1 MRRSLLFIPSNSP
14 AMLQNA
20 DIFGAD
26 GVIFDLEDAVSVSE
40 KDAARTLL
48 DTFLTMYPLS
58 HLEIVVRINQV
69 ETSIQSGELNLIVSD
84 KIDTIMLPKAT
95 KQSTLIL
102 IGQLKK
108 IELEKNLT
116 KKINIIPIIEM
127 AESVLQVS
135 DIAKLERVSGLLLG
149 AEDLASDLEVSRSIE
164 SLEILMP
171 RALTIL
177 AAKANKIDAIDTP
190 FIHKDDED
198 GLIKDAKFAKQ
209 LGMNAKACIHP
220 NQVETINEIFSPSPL
235 EINQALRILEA
246 YQKPE
251 NKQKG
256 AFSLDGKMVDKPIID
271 RARKLIEK
279 AKAWHLL

>member
-1 MRRSLLFIPSNSP
+1 MRRGLLFIPSNSP

-26 GVIFDLEDAVSVSE
+26 GVIFDLEDAVSIHE

-48 DTFLTMYPLS
+48 DTFLQMYPLN
-58 HLEIVVRINQV
+58 HLEIIVRINQI
-69 ETSIQSGELNLIVSD
+69 ESSIQSKELQLVVSD

-95 KQSTLIL
+95 VSSTMIL

-108 IELEKNLT
+108 IEIEKKLT
-116 KKINIIPIIEM
+116 KKIQIIPIIEM
-127 AESVLQVS
+127 AESVLEVK
-135 DIAKLERVSGLLLG
+135 DIAKLERVNGLLLG
-149 AEDLASDLEVSRSIE
+149 AEDLASDLEVSRSID

-171 RALTIL
+171 RAFTIL

-198 GLIKDAKFAKQ
+198 GLMKDAKFAKQ

-220 NQVETINEIFSPSPL
+220 NQVEIINDIFSPSKD
-235 EINQALRILEA
+235 EIKQAQRIIEA
-246 YQKPE
+246 YHKLE
-251 NKQKG
+251 NMHKG

-271 RARKLIEK
+271 RALKLIDK

>member
-26 GVIFDLEDAVSVSE
+26 GVIFDLEDAVSIHE

-48 DTFLTMYPLS
+48 DTFLSMYPLN
-58 HLEIVVRINQV
+58 HLEIIVRINQI
-69 ETSIQSGELNLIVSD
+69 ESSIQSKELQLIVSD

-95 KQSTLIL
+95 VSSTMIL

-108 IELEKNLT
+108 IEIEKKLT
-116 KKINIIPIIEM
+116 KKIQIIPIIEM
-127 AESVLQVS
+127 AESVLEVK
-135 DIAKLERVSGLLLG
+135 DIAKLERVNGLLLG
-149 AEDLASDLEVSRSIE
+149 AEDLASDLEVSRSID

-171 RALTIL
+171 RAFTIL

-198 GLIKDAKFAKQ
+198 GLMKDAKFAKQ

-220 NQVETINEIFSPSPL
+220 NQVEIINDIFSPSKE
-235 EINQALRILEA
+235 EIKQAQRIIEA
-246 YQKPE
+246 YHKPE
-251 NKQKG
+251 NMHKG

-271 RARKLIEK
+271 RALKLIDK

>member
-26 GVIFDLEDAVSVSE
+26 GVIFDLEDAVSIHE

-48 DTFLTMYPLS
+48 DTFLSMYPLN
-58 HLEIVVRINQV
+58 HLEIIVRINQI
-69 ETSIQSGELNLIVSD
+69 ESSIQSKELELIISD

-95 KQSTLIL
+95 VSSTMIL

-108 IELEKNLT
+108 IEIEKKLT
-116 KKINIIPIIEM
+116 KKIQIIPIIEM
-127 AESVLQVS
+127 AESVLEVK
-135 DIAKLERVSGLLLG
+135 DIAKLERVNGLLLG
-149 AEDLASDLEVSRSIE
+149 AEDLASDLEVSRSID

-171 RALTIL
+171 RAFTIL

-198 GLIKDAKFAKQ
+198 SLMKDAKFAKQ

-220 NQVETINEIFSPSPL
+220 NQVEIINDIFSPSKE
-235 EINQALRILEA
+235 EIKQAQRIIEA
-246 YQKPE
+246 YHKPE
-251 NKQKG
+251 NMHKG

-271 RARKLIEK
+271 RALKLIDK

>member
-26 GVIFDLEDAVSVSE
+26 GVIFDLEDAVSIHE

-48 DTFLTMYPLS
+48 DTFLSMYPLN
-58 HLEIVVRINQV
+58 HLEIIVRINQI
-69 ETSIQSGELNLIVSD
+69 ESSIQSKELELIVSD

-95 KQSTLIL
+95 VSSTMIL

-108 IELEKNLT
+108 IELEKKLT
-116 KKINIIPIIEM
+116 KKIQIIPIIEM
-127 AESVLQVS
+127 AESVLEVK
-135 DIAKLERVSGLLLG
+135 DIAKLERVNGLLLG
-149 AEDLASDLEVSRSIE
+149 AEDLASDLEVSRSID

-171 RALTIL
+171 RAFTIL

-198 GLIKDAKFAKQ
+198 GLMKDAKFAKQ

-220 NQVETINEIFSPSPL
+220 NQVEIINDIFSPSKD
-235 EINQALRILEA
+235 EIKQAQRIIEA
-246 YQKPE
+246 YHKPE
-251 NKQKG
+251 NMHKG

-271 RARKLIEK
+271 RALKLIDK

>member
-69 ETSIQSGELNLIVSD
+69 ESSIETGELNLIVSD

-198 GLIKDAKFAKQ
+198 GLINDARFAKQ

-256 AFSLDGKMVDKPIID
+256 AFSLDGKMVDKPIVD
-271 RARKLIEK
+271 RAQRLIEK

>member
-69 ETSIQSGELNLIVSD
+69 ETSIETGELNLIVSD

-256 AFSLDGKMVDKPIID
+256 AFSLDGKMVDKPIVD
-271 RARKLIEK
+271 RAQRLIEK

>member
-26 GVIFDLEDAVSVSE
+26 GVIFDLEDAVSIHE

-48 DTFLTMYPLS
+48 DTFLQMYPLN
-58 HLEIVVRINQV
+58 HLEIIVRINQI
-69 ETSIQSGELNLIVSD
+69 ESSIQSKELQLIVSD

-95 KQSTLIL
+95 VSSTMIL

-108 IELEKNLT
+108 IEIEKKFT
-116 KKINIIPIIEM
+116 KKIQIIPIIEM
-127 AESVLQVS
+127 AESVLEVK
-135 DIAKLERVSGLLLG
+135 DIAKLERVNGLLLG
-149 AEDLASDLEVSRSIE
+149 AEDLASDLEVSRSIN

-171 RALTIL
+171 RAFTIL

-198 GLIKDAKFAKQ
+198 GLMKDAKFAKQ

-220 NQVETINEIFSPSPL
+220 NQVEIINDIFSPSKD
-235 EINQALRILEA
+235 EITQAQRIIEA
-246 YQKPE
+246 YHQPE
-251 NKQKG
+251 NMHKG

-271 RARKLIEK
+271 RALKLIDK

>member
-235 EINQALRILEA
+235 EINQALRIIEA
-246 YQKPE
+246 YQRPE

-271 RARKLIEK
+271 RAQKLIEK

>member
-26 GVIFDLEDAVSVSE
+26 GVIFDLEDAVSISE

-48 DTFLTMYPLS
+48 DTFLTMYPLNK
-58 HLEIVVRINQV
+58 LEIIVRINQI
-69 ETSIQSGELNLIVSD
+69 ETSITSKELEKIVSD
-84 KIDTIMLPKAT
+84 RIDTIMLPKAT
-95 KQSTLIL
+95 KESTLIL
-102 IGQLKK
+102 LNQLKN
-108 IELEKNLT
+108 IEHEKKLT

-127 AESVLQVS
+127 ATSVLEVS
-135 DIAKLERVSGLLLG
+135 DIAKVERVNGLLLG
-149 AEDLASDLEVSRSIE
+149 AEDLASDLEVPRTLE

-177 AAKANKIDAIDTP
+177 AAKAHKIDAIDTP
-190 FIHKDDED
+190 FIHKDDEE
-198 GLIKDAKFAKQ
+198 GLEKDALYGKQ

-220 NQVETINEIFSPSPL
+220 NQVEIINEIFSPSMA
-235 EINQALRILEA
+235 EIHQALRIIEA
-246 YQKPE
+246 HERPE
-251 NKQKG
+251 NIHKG

-271 RARKLIEK
+271 RAHKLIEK

>member
-26 GVIFDLEDAVSVSE
+26 GVIFDLEDAVSIHE

-48 DTFLTMYPLS
+48 DTFLSMYPLN
-58 HLEIVVRINQV
+58 HLEIIVRINQI
-69 ETSIQSGELNLIVSD
+69 ESSIQSKELQLIVSD

-95 KQSTLIL
+95 VSSTMIL

-108 IELEKNLT
+108 IEIEKKLT
-116 KKINIIPIIEM
+116 KKIQIIPIIEM
-127 AESVLQVS
+127 AESVLEVK
-135 DIAKLERVSGLLLG
+135 DIAKLERVNGLLLG
-149 AEDLASDLEVSRSIE
+149 AEDLASDLEVSRSID

-171 RALTIL
+171 RAFTIL

-198 GLIKDAKFAKQ
+198 GLMKDAKFAKQ

-220 NQVETINEIFSPSPL
+220 NQVEIINDIFSPSKE
-235 EINQALRILEA
+235 EIKQAQRIIEA
-246 YQKPE
+246 YHKLE
-251 NKQKG
+251 NMHKG

-271 RARKLIEK
+271 RALKLIDK

>member
-1 MRRSLLFIPSNSP
+1 M
-14 AMLQNA
+14 
-20 DIFGAD
+20 
-26 GVIFDLEDAVSVSE
+26 
-40 KDAARTLL
+40 
-48 DTFLTMYPLS
+48 
-58 HLEIVVRINQV
+58 
-69 ETSIQSGELNLIVSD
+69 IVSD

-164 SLEILMP
+164 GLEILMP

-177 AAKANKIDAIDTP
+177 AAKA
-190 FIHKDDED
+190 
-198 GLIKDAKFAKQ
+198 IK
-209 LGMNAKACIHP
+209 
-220 NQVETINEIFSPSPL
+220 
-235 EINQALRILEA
+235 
-246 YQKPE
+246 
-251 NKQKG
+251 
-256 AFSLDGKMVDKPIID
+256 
-271 RARKLIEK
+271 
-279 AKAWHLL
+279 

>member
-26 GVIFDLEDAVSVSE
+26 GVIFDLEDAVSIHE

-48 DTFLTMYPLS
+48 DSFLTMYPLN
-58 HLEIVVRINQV
+58 HLEIIVRINQI
-69 ETSIQSGELNLIVSD
+69 ETSIHSDELTLIVSD

-95 KQSTLIL
+95 VSSMLMLIN
-102 IGQLKK
+102 QLKK
-108 IELEKNLT
+108 IEQDKKMT
-116 KKINIIPIIEM
+116 KKINVIPIIEM
-127 AESVLQVS
+127 AESVLEVKE
-135 DIAKLERVSGLLLG
+135 IAKLDRVNGLLLG
-149 AEDLASDLEVSRSIE
+149 GEDLASDLEVPRTME
-164 SLEILMP
+164 SLEIFMP

-190 FIHKDDED
+190 FIHKDDDE
-198 GLIKDAKFAKQ
+198 GLARDAKYAKQ

-220 NQVETINEIFSPSPL
+220 NQVEIINEVFSPSPDD
-235 EINQALRILEA
+235 IKQALRIIEA
-246 YQKPE
+246 YSKPE
-251 NKQKG
+251 NIHKG

-271 RARKLIEK
+271 RALKLIEK
-279 AKAWHLL
+279 AKVWHLL

>member
-26 GVIFDLEDAVSVSE
+26 GVIFDLEDAVSIHE

-48 DTFLTMYPLS
+48 DTFLSMYPLN
-58 HLEIVVRINQV
+58 HLEIIVRINQI
-69 ETSIQSGELNLIVSD
+69 ESSIQSKELELIISD

-95 KQSTLIL
+95 VSSTMIL

-108 IELEKNLT
+108 IEIEKKLT
-116 KKINIIPIIEM
+116 KKIQIIPIIEM
-127 AESVLQVS
+127 AESVLEVK
-135 DIAKLERVSGLLLG
+135 DIAKLERVNGLLLG
-149 AEDLASDLEVSRSIE
+149 AEDLASDLEVSRSID

-171 RALTIL
+171 RAFTIL

-198 GLIKDAKFAKQ
+198 GLMKDAKFAKQ

-220 NQVETINEIFSPSPL
+220 NQVEIINDIFSPSKD
-235 EINQALRILEA
+235 EIKQAQRIIEA
-246 YQKPE
+246 YHKPE
-251 NKQKG
+251 NMHKG

-271 RARKLIEK
+271 RALKLIDK

>member
-26 GVIFDLEDAVSVSE
+26 GVIFDLEDAVSIHE

-48 DTFLTMYPLS
+48 DTFLSMYPLN
-58 HLEIVVRINQV
+58 HLEIIVRINQI
-69 ETSIQSGELNLIVSD
+69 ESSIESKELELIVSD

-95 KQSTLIL
+95 VSSTMIL

-108 IELEKNLT
+108 IEIEKKLT
-116 KKINIIPIIEM
+116 KKIQIIPIIEM
-127 AESVLQVS
+127 AESVLEVK
-135 DIAKLERVSGLLLG
+135 DIAKLERVNGLLLG
-149 AEDLASDLEVSRSIE
+149 AEDLASDLEVSRSID

-171 RALTIL
+171 RAFTIL

-198 GLIKDAKFAKQ
+198 GIMKDAKFAKQ

-220 NQVETINEIFSPSPL
+220 NQVEIINDIFSPSKD
-235 EINQALRILEA
+235 EIKQAQRIIEA
-246 YQKPE
+246 YHKPE
-251 NKQKG
+251 NMHKG

-271 RARKLIEK
+271 RALKLIDK

>member
-164 SLEILMP
+164 GLEILMP

-271 RARKLIEK
+271 RAQRLIEK

>member
-220 NQVETINEIFSPSPL
+220 NQVEKINEIFSPSPL
-235 EINQALRILEA
+235 EINQALRIIEA
-246 YQKPE
+246 YQRPE

-271 RARKLIEK
+271 RAQKLIEK

>member
-26 GVIFDLEDAVSVSE
+26 GVIFDLEDAVSIHE

-48 DTFLTMYPLS
+48 DTFLSMYPLN
-58 HLEIVVRINQV
+58 HLEIIVRINQI
-69 ETSIQSGELNLIVSD
+69 ESSIQSKELQLIISD

-95 KQSTLIL
+95 VSSTMIL

-108 IELEKNLT
+108 IEIEKKLT
-116 KKINIIPIIEM
+116 KKIQIIPIIEM
-127 AESVLQVS
+127 AESVLEVK
-135 DIAKLERVSGLLLG
+135 DIAKLERVNGLLLG
-149 AEDLASDLEVSRSIE
+149 AEDLASDLEVSRSID

-171 RALTIL
+171 RAFTIL

-198 GLIKDAKFAKQ
+198 GLMKDAKFAKQ

-220 NQVETINEIFSPSPL
+220 NQVEIINDIFSPSKD
-235 EINQALRILEA
+235 EIKQAQRIIEA
-246 YQKPE
+246 YHKPE
-251 NKQKG
+251 NMHKG

-271 RARKLIEK
+271 RALKLIDK

>member
-48 DTFLTMYPLS
+48 DTFLTMYPLN
-58 HLEIVVRINQV
+58 HLEIIVRINQI
-69 ETSIQSGELNLIVSD
+69 ETSIQSHEIQLIASD
-84 KIDTIMLPKAT
+84 KIDTVMLPKAT
-95 KQSTLIL
+95 KQSTEIL
-102 IGQLKK
+102 IEQLNK
-108 IELEKNLT
+108 IEQEKKMA

-135 DIAKLERVSGLLLG
+135 DIAKLERVNGLLLG
-149 AEDLASDLEVSRSIE
+149 AEDLASDLEVSRSTE
-164 SLEILMP
+164 SLEILVP

-220 NQVETINEIFSPSPL
+220 NQVELINEIFSPSTL

-251 NKQKG
+251 NNQKG

-271 RARKLIEK
+271 RAHKLIEK